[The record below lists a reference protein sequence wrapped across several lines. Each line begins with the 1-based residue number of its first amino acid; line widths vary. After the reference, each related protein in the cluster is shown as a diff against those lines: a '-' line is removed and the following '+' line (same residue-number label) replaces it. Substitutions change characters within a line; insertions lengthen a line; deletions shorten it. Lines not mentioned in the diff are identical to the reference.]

1 LETTL
6 DDAGEMLAWPLRDPR
21 WPARI
26 GLMGLLWLVLSLTVV
41 GIPIAGIALAG
52 WMLTAADSLRAGRLE
67 LPPPGLYLRRGYR
80 LFLVQL
86 TYLLALA
93 VVAAIPILTGVRLGG
108 IGGGLLAVF
117 GESLLTLGSTALV
130 AVTTA
135 LVRLTESRGVL
146 GALRV
151 DRLAALLAADPRRA
165 VGSGLMSLLCLDII
179 SPIGLLACGI
189 GLAVTTTY
197 GYAVLA
203 AAVVASDRAARR

>member
-1 LETTL
+1 
-6 DDAGEMLAWPLRDPR
+6 MLAWPFRDPR
-21 WPARI
+21 WPARL
-26 GLMGLLWLVLSLTVV
+26 GLMALLWFALSLTLI
-41 GIPIAGIALAG
+41 GIPLAGIAIAG
-52 WMLTAADSLRAGRLE
+52 WMLTAADNLRAGRPE
-67 LPPPGLYLRRGYR
+67 LPPPGLYLQRGYR
-80 LFLVQL
+80 LFLVQVA
-86 TYLLALA
+86 YLLALA
-93 VVAAIPILTGVRLGG
+93 VLAAIPVVGGFRLGG

-130 AVTTA
+130 AATPA
-135 LVRLTESRGVL
+135 LVHLTESGGVP

-151 DRLAALLAADPRRA
+151 DRLAALLAATPRRS

-203 AAVVASDRAARR
+203 ATVVAFDRQARR

>member
-1 LETTL
+1 
-6 DDAGEMLAWPLRDPR
+6 MLAWPFRDAR
-21 WPARI
+21 WPARL
-26 GLMGLLWLVLSLTVV
+26 GLMGLLWLALSLTVV
-41 GIPIAGIALAG
+41 GIPLAGIAIAG
-52 WMLTAADSLRAGRLE
+52 WMLTAADNLRAGRLE

-80 LFLVQL
+80 LFLVQAA
-86 TYLLALA
+86 YLLAIA
-93 VVAAIPILTGVRLGG
+93 AVAAVPLIGGFRLGG

-130 AVTTA
+130 AATPA
-135 LVRLTESRGVL
+135 LVQLTESGGIR

-151 DRLAALLAADPRRA
+151 DQLAVRVAADPRRA

-203 AAVVASDRAARR
+203 AAVVAYDRPARR

>member
-1 LETTL
+1 
-6 DDAGEMLAWPLRDPR
+6 MLAWPFRDPR
-21 WPARI
+21 WPARL
-26 GLMGLLWLVLSLTVV
+26 GLMGLLWLALSLTLV
-41 GIPIAGIALAG
+41 GIPLAGIALAG
-52 WMLTAADSLRAGRLE
+52 WMLSAADNLRAGRPE

-86 TYLLALA
+86 AYFLAIV
-93 VVAAIPILTGVRLGG
+93 VVAAIPVVGGLRLGG

-130 AVTTA
+130 AATPA
-135 LVRLTESRGVL
+135 LVQLAESGGVIA
-146 GALRV
+146 ALRV
-151 DRLAALLAADPRRA
+151 DRLADLLAADPRRS
-165 VGSGLMSLLCLDII
+165 VGGGLMSLLSLDII

-203 AAVVASDRAARR
+203 ATVVAFDRTARR